1 MSKTYMAAH
10 AVLLVII
17 AVLASACGG
26 GEGGG
31 GSSGGG
37 GASSS
42 SSRSPTALTLTIHY
56 KRADNNYAG
65 WGVHLWNDTTGTAA
79 ISPATATT
87 WTAPLSFSATSGGWA
102 TVSVPLLAAN
112 ANLNFLIHN
121 GDAKSPMR
129 DLHVN
134 RSVDGGDIWVVQDTL
149 TTFTSP
155 SDADAAVARLG
166 HQSDALD
173 LTTITD
179 NGTASALPANW
190 NRRAQFMEIFV
201 RAYKDSDGDGIGDL
215 KGLMSK
221 LDYLQSLG
229 VTGLWLMPVYSS
241 SDHDHGYA
249 VTDYRAIEPAY
260 GSLADFD
267 KLITEAHKRG
277 IGIVLDYVM
286 NHSSAENTLFLD
298 AVSDSGNA
306 RRDWYI
312 FNASNPGWNGWSG
325 PSWRPSGAG
334 WYYGVF
340 SDQMPDFNLRNP
352 DVIAYH
358 MDNLRFWLNRG
369 VDGFRFDAVE
379 TLIENGGSTWYN
391 QPENHALLKQ
401 AQTVIKS
408 YPNRYMVCEAP
419 DHPSDYAAT
428 TSCGGAFAFFHGGDI
443 KTTATS
449 GQLNAGLAAYL
460 SATDRIRLPL
470 FISNHDSFAGARPW
484 PDLGARSDSR
494 IAAAIEILA
503 SDTPFALYGEEI
515 GMADNSEGGDAG
527 IRVPMSWDATSP
539 AAGFS
544 AASPFRAL
552 SANYLT
558 HNVAAQDGVTGS
570 LLETYRSL
578 YAVRTAWPVLQSGD
592 LTLKSAAGDSSLVF
606 LRKQGGQTAVVI
618 MNLSAGAQV
627 ITTDTGLPAAAFT
640 GIYPVAGGAYASN
653 GAGKVSLTV
662 PAQGV
667 VILLTP

>member
-1 MSKTYMAAH
+1 MAAH
-10 AVLLVII
+10 AVLLVVI

-26 GEGGG
+26 GGG
-31 GSSGGG
+31 GSSGDGG
-37 GASSS
+37 SSS
-42 SSRSPTALTLTIHY
+42 SSSSSSPAALTLTIHY
-56 KRADNNYAG
+56 KRSNGDYAG
-65 WGVHLWNDTTGTAA
+65 WGVHLWNDTSGTAA
-79 ISPATATT
+79 ISAATATT
-87 WTAPLSFSATSGGWA
+87 WATPLPFSGTSGGWA
-102 TVSVPLLAAN
+102 TVSVPLVAAN

-149 TTFTSP
+149 AAFTSQ

-166 HQSDALD
+166 HQADALS
-173 LTTITD
+173 LTAVSATSA
-179 NGTASALPANW
+179 ASALPANW
-190 NRRAQFMEIFV
+190 NTRAQFMEIFV
-201 RAYKDSDGDGIGDL
+201 RAYKDSDGDGIGDI
-215 KGLMSK
+215 KGLISK
-221 LDYLQSLG
+221 LDYLKSLG
-229 VTGLWLMPVYSS
+229 VTGLWLMPVYPS

-260 GSLADFD
+260 GSMADFD
-267 KLITEAHKRG
+267 DLITEAHKRG

-286 NHSSAENTLFLD
+286 NHSSAENPLFLD
-298 AVSDSGNA
+298 AVSDSANV
-306 RRDWYI
+306 RRNWYI

-325 PSWRPSGAG
+325 PSWRPSGTG

-352 DVIAYH
+352 DVVAYH

-379 TLIENGGSTWYN
+379 TLFENGSTAWYN

-401 AQTVIKS
+401 AQTVIKA

-428 TSCGGAFAFFHGGDI
+428 TSCGGAFAFSHGGDI
-443 KTTATS
+443 KTTATT
-449 GQLNAGLAAYL
+449 GQLNAGLAGYL
-460 SATDRIRLPL
+460 SAADRTRLPL
-470 FISNHDSFAGARPW
+470 FISNHDSFAGDRPW
-484 PDLGARSDSR
+484 PDLSARSDYR

-527 IRVPMSWDATSP
+527 IRVPMSWDATAP

-544 AASPFRAL
+544 TVTPFRAL

-558 HNVAAQDGVTGS
+558 NNVAAQDGTAGS

-592 LTLKSAAGDSSLVF
+592 LTLKSATGDSSLVF
-606 LRKQGGQTAVVI
+606 LRQQGGQTAVVV
-618 MNLSAGAQV
+618 MNLSASPQTIAA
-627 ITTDTGLPAAAFT
+627 DTGLASTAFS
-640 GIYPVAGGAYASN
+640 GIYSTAGGIYTSN
-653 GAGKVSLTV
+653 SAGKVSLTV